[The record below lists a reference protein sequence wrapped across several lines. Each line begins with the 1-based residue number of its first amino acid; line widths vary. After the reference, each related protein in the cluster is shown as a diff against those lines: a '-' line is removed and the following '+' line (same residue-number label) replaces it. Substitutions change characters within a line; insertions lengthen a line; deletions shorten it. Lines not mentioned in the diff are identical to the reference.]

1 MIPLSA
7 FAPGSRTQRRT
18 LGRRIRRNR
27 YCELLEAL
35 VKLSFKSSSF
45 ALALMLGTL
54 SIVGCGGAMS
64 LPDSVASIQA
74 AGPPLSGIVL
84 GGHAPI
90 VGAHVY
96 LLQPGTSGIGS
107 LATSILGNNGATSAN
122 GYTITADVND
132 PNVVAGSKYVT
143 TDSGGG
149 FSLTGAYTCV
159 VGQPVYIYAWGGT
172 PSTTAVAAQPT
183 YNVTQ
188 VVVSNAASSSP
199 TYTVTVTP
207 SELLYTG
214 ENIAIQGFNGSFKGL
229 NGTQVVLPSGLTTT
243 TFEFT
248 SSAGGSGVKD
258 GPLTNGQI
266 SAGLVTPS
274 PQGNN
279 AIVQLATLGN
289 CPSSGNFSTPGN
301 GALSYVY
308 MNEVSTVAAAYTF
321 QPFTSAANNSAW
333 AIGSSGSTQGLLG
346 IANAAANAAQLY
358 NIQGGGQTSTVYD
371 GEGHLANALTVNG
384 NGIIPQATIDTLGNI
399 LAACVDSAPNGSNA
413 GANGLSAQCS
423 TLFTTATDD
432 GSLLGTQPID
442 TATAAINIARY
453 PAGNHAAS
461 TGANPNFVANIFA
474 IPTGDVPFTPNL
486 ANAPNDFTI
495 VINYPFAAVGGY
507 AAANPTLE
515 QAESVAVDAL
525 GQVFISAHGNGS
537 SQPPTVVRWSPLG
550 VPNAGPFSAGSS
562 LFGYVSIDGSNNAW
576 ASQTTGAGS
585 IEEFIYN
592 PTTNGIT
599 TATYGSG
606 YINPRPLVT
615 TQSGDALFIASDS
628 PNGGNYQLFEY
639 GPLGA
644 SISGSPYSLSSTT
657 LTTND
662 FANHGAI
669 AASGDLWFTS
679 ERSNQIGLVTPT
691 GTAVFSP
698 SVVAGTQPE
707 VPAVDHLGNAWVPIQ
722 STASQIDYVT
732 PTGIS
737 STLSSASTGANLVAT
752 FGAAVDGNGNIWFA
766 NRCGFNGACTNGPGT
781 NSIVELSGLTHT
793 AISPS
798 TNYYPEAQY
807 PASATTFTRILSDPV
822 NLAIDPSGNVWT
834 TNYLGSEVT
843 EMIGAAAP
851 VVTPLSTA
859 AGTNALGV
867 TP

>member
-1 MIPLSA
+1 
-7 FAPGSRTQRRT
+7 
-18 LGRRIRRNR
+18 
-27 YCELLEAL
+27 
-35 VKLSFKSSSF
+35 
-45 ALALMLGTL
+45 MLGTL
-54 SIVGCGGAMS
+54 SVVGCGGAMS
-64 LPDSVASIQA
+64 FPDSVASIQA

-96 LLQPGTSGIGS
+96 LLQPGTTGIGS

-122 GYTITADVND
+122 GYTITSDVND

-143 TDSGGG
+143 TDSSGG

-159 VGQPVYIYAWGGT
+159 VGQPVYIYSYGGT
-172 PSTTAVAAQPT
+172 PSTTAVASQPV

-214 ENIAIQGFNGSFKGL
+214 ENVNITGFNGSFKGL
-229 NGTQVVLPSGLTTT
+229 NYTQNGPQVVLPSGLTTT

-248 SSAGGSGVKD
+248 STNGGSGVKD

-266 SAGLVTPS
+266 SAGTVTPS

-279 AIVQLATLGN
+279 SIVQLATLGN

-301 GALSYVY
+301 GALSFVY
-308 MNEVSTVAAAYTF
+308 MNEVSTVATAYTF
-321 QPFTSAANNSAW
+321 QPFTLQTNNSAW

-371 GEGHLANALTVNG
+371 GEGHLANTLTVNG
-384 NGIIPQATIDTLGNI
+384 NGIVPQATIDTLGNI

-413 GANGLSAQCS
+413 ATNGLSAQCS

-432 GSLLGTQPID
+432 GSILGPQPID

-453 PAGNHAAS
+453 PAGNHAS
-461 TGANPNFVANIFA
+461 TKGVNPSFVANIFA

-507 AAANPTLE
+507 AATNPTLQ
-515 QAESVAVDAL
+515 QAESIAVDEL
-525 GQVFISAHGNGS
+525 GQVFITAHGNGS
-537 SQPPTVVRWSPLG
+537 SQPPTVVRWSALG
-550 VPNAGPFSAGSS
+550 VPNAGPFSAGNS

-592 PTTNGIT
+592 PSNNDITTN
-599 TATYGSG
+599 TYGSG
-606 YINPRPLVT
+606 YINPRPLIT
-615 TQSGDALFIASDS
+615 TQSGDALFIASDT

-644 SISGSPYSLSSTT
+644 PISGSPFSLSSTT
-657 LTTND
+657 LTTKD

-669 AASGDLWFTS
+669 AANGDLWFTS
-679 ERSNQIGLVTPT
+679 EKSNQIGLVTPS
-691 GTAVFSP
+691 GAAVFS
-698 SVVAGTQPE
+698 SILAGTQPE

-722 STASQIDYVT
+722 STASQIYVVS
-732 PTGIS
+732 PTGLN
-737 STLSSASTGANLVAT
+737 STLSSASTKANLVAT
-752 FGAAVDGNGNIWFA
+752 FGAAVDGNGNVWFA
-766 NRCGFNGACTNGPGT
+766 NRCGFNGGCTNGPGT
-781 NSIVELSGLTHT
+781 NSIVELNGLTQT

-807 PASATTFTRILSDPV
+807 PASNTTFTPILSDPV

-834 TNYLGSEVT
+834 TNFEGSEVT

-851 VVTPLSTA
+851 VVTPISTA
-859 AGTNALGV
+859 AGNNALGN